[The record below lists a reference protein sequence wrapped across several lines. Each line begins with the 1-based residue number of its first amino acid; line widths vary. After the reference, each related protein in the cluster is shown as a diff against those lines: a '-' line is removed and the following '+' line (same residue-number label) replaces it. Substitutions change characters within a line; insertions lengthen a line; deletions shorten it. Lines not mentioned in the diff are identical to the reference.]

1 MAGSD
6 QGRTFG
12 GFSPQ
17 LIEFLE
23 GLSAN
28 NNKAWFEHHRDD
40 YEALFKEPARQFVT
54 AISGQ
59 LGKLAPDLKAEP
71 KIGRSIHRINRD
83 TRFSKDKTPYRPLL
97 HFVFWRGAKPNASPA
112 FHFVIGPRYVGVGAG
127 MWALMPGQLEAY
139 RDAVANQMKA
149 AALAAAIENATKIKG
164 IVLDPPALKR
174 LPAGYEANHPHNDLL
189 RYKGIVVR
197 GEGPIPKTLFGAG
210 AIDLA
215 LDRLRPFVAVHDWLV
230 THLASGSF
238 TPE

>member
-1 MAGSD
+1 MAGGE
-6 QGRTFG
+6 QGTTFS

-40 YEALFKEPARQFVT
+40 YEVLFKEPAREFVT
-54 AISGQ
+54 AISGH

-83 TRFSKDKTPYRPLL
+83 TRFSKDKTPYRPHL

-112 FHFVIGPRYVGVGAG
+112 FHFVIGPRHVGVGAG
-127 MWALMPGQLEAY
+127 MWALTPAQLGAY
-139 RDAVANQMKA
+139 RDAVADQKKA
-149 AALAAAIENATKIKG
+149 AALAAAIKKATKTSG
-164 IVLDPPALKR
+164 IALDPPALKR
-174 LPAGYEANHPHNDLL
+174 LPAGYEADHPHNDLL
-189 RYKGIVVR
+189 RHKGIVVR
-197 GEGPIPKTLFGAG
+197 GDGPISKTLFGAG

-215 LDRLRPFVAVHDWLV
+215 LESLRPLVAVHDWLV
-230 THLASGSF
+230 AHLAPG
-238 TPE
+238 TVAPD